1 MGYKFIDEISL
12 KNISFFRDLD
22 ALNSSAKSCELC
34 SLSKSRKSPLLLS
47 SQSADIMVIFKS
59 PNETQ
64 DLKTDIKACEK
75 MAQFSNILDEIFKN
89 YEISYSFLLK
99 CYGNYDDIS
108 ISMCKDYLF
117 EEIEKLSPKL
127 IITMGELVTRVVLKS
142 GVNFDSL
149 KGSLFRYKNS
159 LLMPLDSLDFIS
171 KNPSKKDEFIDSIKR
186 AKEFI
191 KTP

>member
-75 MAQFSNILDEIFKN
+75 MAQFSKILDEIFKN